1 MIRILKSSLC
11 SAKGYL
17 EGELIMNNVINVCGL
32 YRGRLCFLAPE
43 GQRTG
48 IYKDSVASADVTA
61 EGIVGDHQADRRFH
75 GGPEKALHQ
84 YGQPSYEKI
93 VSEFPELE
101 GTAVPGSI
109 GENISSP
116 FLTDANVCIGDIYRL
131 GGALVQ
137 VSQPRS
143 PCWKINHKFGI
154 QKLSLFIERQR
165 ITGWYY
171 RVLEAGKI
179 QVDDEIELVECLN
192 DGASIAH
199 FLDVTKQ
206 HRPDLEALDALI
218 RCDGL
223 NPEWVARLKDRRA
236 YLGAVS

>member
-1 MIRILKSSLC
+1 
-11 SAKGYL
+11 
-17 EGELIMNNVINVCGL
+17 MNNVINVCGL

-84 YGQPSYEKI
+84 YAQLSYEKI
-93 VSEFPELE
+93 VSEFTELE

-116 FLTDANVCIGDIYRL
+116 CLTDANVCIGDIYRL
-131 GGALVQ
+131 GGVLVQ

-154 QKLSLFIERQR
+154 EKLSLFIEQQG

-171 RVLEAGKI
+171 RVLETGKI
-179 QVDDEIELVECLN
+179 QVDDEIELVERLN
-192 DGASIAH
+192 EGVSIAY
-199 FLDVTKQ
+199 FVDLIKQ
-206 HRPDLEALDALI
+206 HRPDLDELDALI

-223 NPEWVARLKDRRA
+223 NQEWSARLKDRRV
-236 YLGAVS
+236 YLGTEL